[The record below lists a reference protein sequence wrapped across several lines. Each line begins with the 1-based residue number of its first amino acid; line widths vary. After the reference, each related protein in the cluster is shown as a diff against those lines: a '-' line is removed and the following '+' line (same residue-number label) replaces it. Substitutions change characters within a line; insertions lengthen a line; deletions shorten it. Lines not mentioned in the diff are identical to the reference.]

1 MEKHLMERI
10 VNMADLPEEPIPGQP
25 LVEIAGDR
33 RVLIEHHC
41 GVTEY
46 GRELISVRVKFGC
59 IVVSGTG
66 LELARM
72 TKDQLVI
79 MGNIHCVRLERSRR

>member
-1 MEKHLMERI
+1 MGGKWIDSL
-10 VNMADLPEEPIPGQP
+10 DLPEEPIPGQP
-25 LVEIAGDR
+25 LVEIAGSN

-46 GRELISVRVKFGC
+46 GRNQICVKVKYGKLC
-59 IVVSGTG
+59 VQGKG

-72 TKDQLVI
+72 TRSVLIISGCID
-79 MGNIHCVRLERSRR
+79 CVRLERRG